1 MSAPSGLDPDRELG
15 EALRAVALSIL
26 DEARAALSTA
36 DRDRSTAIHDF
47 RKEMKRWRALLR
59 LMTAFLG
66 GDCRHLRQTAGDLAR
81 SFTAA
86 RDVQSAIMILPALA
100 KPAPDAAESLS
111 PHSFNTIK
119 ERLEDLRGKSEQI
132 TLDGRKFQLLSDYIT
147 AASERVNEWQLDD
160 ISFGAL
166 AREIAKTY
174 RRARRAMP
182 ADWTA
187 ASPEE
192 LHEFRRRVIEHRYQ
206 MELIE
211 RAWPRL
217 VRLWIDEA
225 QRLRTRLGNFQ
236 DLAVLKRLME
246 PHQPL
251 SHWQARLTPLVEARQ
266 ASYVK
271 GAARIAMRLFAESPK
286 AFRRRIEALWES
298 QADR

>member
-1 MSAPSGLDPDRELG
+1 MSAPSGLDPDRERG

-26 DEARAALSTA
+26 DEAQSALSAA

-59 LMTAFLG
+59 LMSAFLG
-66 GDCRHLRQTAGDLAR
+66 DDCRHLRKAAGDLAR

-86 RDVQSAIMILPALA
+86 RDIQSAIMILPVLA
-100 KPAPDAAESLS
+100 KAAPDAAETLS
-111 PHSFNTIK
+111 TRSFNTIK
-119 ERLEDLRGKSEQI
+119 ERLEGIRGRSEQI
-132 TLDGRKFQLLSDYIT
+132 TLDSRKFQLLSNYIAT
-147 AASERVNEWQLDD
+147 ASERVNEWQLDD

-166 AREIAKTY
+166 AGELAKTY
-174 RRARRAMP
+174 RRGRRAMP
-182 ADWTA
+182 ADWTS
-187 ASPEE
+187 ASPED

-206 MELIE
+206 MELLVP
-211 RAWPRL
+211 AWPRL
-217 VRLWIDEA
+217 ARLWIDEA

-236 DLAVLKRLME
+236 DLVVLKRLME

-251 SHWQARLTPLVEARQ
+251 SHWRARLTPLVEARQ

-271 GAARIAMRLFAESPK
+271 GAARIARRLFAESPK
-286 AFRRRIEALWES
+286 AFGRRIEALWES